1 MLPFKRAKS
10 SSEHY
15 FIDDISKLYSKKP
28 TPTRKQRPQADTELV
43 CREQFVAPS
52 HEKFVTLV
60 NAPKEV
66 NYLLRFSVQDSINA
80 HEFCARAIESR
91 TADKAYCFLHVS
103 CFSHHRDTASAPQI
117 FVELETQAQNYH
129 AVLLLIRS
137 SFHPEP
143 DVTAYRTI

>member
-10 SSEHY
+10 EHY
-15 FIDDISKLYSKKP
+15 FIDDITKLYSKKA
-28 TPTRKQRPQADTELV
+28 TPTRKQRAQADTELV

-60 NAPKEV
+60 NAPKAA
-66 NYLLRFSVQDSINA
+66 NYLLRFSVQDSIDA

-103 CFSHHRDTASAPQI
+103 CFSHHMDTASSPQI
-117 FVELETQAQNYH
+117 FVELETQAQHYQ
-129 AVLLLIRS
+129 ALLQLIRS
-137 SFHPEP
+137 SFRPEP